1 MAFSFG
7 SGQAQTG
14 MGGGGV
20 TMGAELQEVETQEI
34 GFLSIGHNAK
44 VRLLPTP
51 WPEDA
56 LPSTTSSLLS
66 VTSVKGLLAAAG
78 PEGIAIARTDSVR
91 KAYAG
96 EPLGD
101 SDVRPF
107 QPELQIPL
115 PRRVSHVSFS
125 SDGNVLV
132 VAVEGGDGL
141 AIFDASELLQGK
153 TQPRATLNINGAT
166 LRALAA
172 NPNPD
177 TPELFAAVTSN
188 GELLVANLKT
198 NQLVSGAAGPVLKS
212 GVSSICWSNKGT
224 QLVAGLGDGTAF
236 QVKPDGEK
244 QADIPRA
251 PEVGDDHHVSTIL
264 WLANHVFFIVYTPT
278 NTPDGPP
285 PVSNYYIATRKPP
298 DQYEFRKLPE
308 VSPPFGLTRHPAY
321 QFTARMRDFEP
332 HLKEALIVAST
343 ASTDIGLITQS
354 TADGTP
360 TFATLTMA
368 DDSRRA
374 VLPMTEDMN
383 DTSPIGMCLDLSSR
397 DSVLSPIPGDE
408 EIKESTS
415 PLPALLV
422 LTNDGMLSSW
432 WFVHS
437 ESIRQRKPYSGL
449 VSVSSKGQQGQQ
461 QITPAQPAASTTP
474 AKSPFGQSTFGQPSF
489 GKPAAPAFGTSSALG
504 MQGKPAF
511 GSPSPLGSFSQ
522 TPGGGSPAFGFAST
536 TPKTGGNIAFGSP
549 GNLGSNSPAFGQT
562 AALGAGRSLFG
573 QPSMGATGSTTGS
586 GFSKVGAGGGF
597 GSFAS
602 SSGGFASAAQ
612 TAASSTSPFTKPP
625 WTDSPFGK
633 PASNDNPFGK
643 PAPNNNPFG
652 KPASSDSPFAKSSS
666 NDNPFAKAGQ
676 PLFASTTAPAATTSP
691 FGQQGTSEKTPT
703 GFGIGSSGFT
713 VGSTMKPD
721 TTAAMDEDKPEP
733 SSGAL
738 SMGSAFGDMLGGLK
752 TDTPTSDTPKSTTPK
767 PAEPSVNST
776 PTAAP
781 PSSLLSQKQ
790 APSQEQKLPPFSSIF
805 NAPQQQ
811 TKPQTTTKTTTPT
824 GSFSMIPV
832 AKKTPSTPLS
842 TPGESIRS
850 PSTVKAGTPRG
861 TPPAPLA
868 KAVEAPLP
876 PESTSKLSYA
886 PGDTSASSSGISR
899 TSTEDA
905 PLPPDFV
912 KPKKPE
918 LPKEATDVSLPAES
932 EDSGE
937 DFEDSG
943 EDIGNDL
950 SPTDEAADHRVQ
962 SLKTSPESS
971 FGGAADKSPMSDLF
985 SKGSTSELKTGGGK
999 PLFGEISK
1007 PIFPPPTLPEPRHR
1021 LSPRSPSP
1029 VRSRS
1034 AHMLARADGFRSTS
1048 APSAPDRAIA
1058 RRKATLE
1065 GSMLARQVSPCRDEV
1080 EDQARAQREAEKL
1093 AAETQPLSEDNE
1105 DEQLRADL
1113 ARPISPSPSLDPF
1126 LPHQGY
1132 TGESMKPGIPGQIEL
1147 LFRDIN
1153 TMIDTLG
1160 INSRS
1165 LSAFLL
1171 YEESAKE
1178 NDYKRWLRILR
1189 SDKCS
1194 DLLNERQL
1202 LSEMEKLR
1210 LGVDALDE
1218 VLQQGMVEGVQE
1230 MFDQCQQLISKDLVT
1245 LRGQFANLQRT
1256 LDAHTDSIAIASA
1269 PLSPEQAALQ
1279 QDLRKAATETRSK
1292 VADLERDISIFRAK
1306 IADASRIAGAD
1317 GDRKMT
1323 RPTVEAVTS
1332 TISTMTS
1339 MAERKSGDVDVLEAQ
1354 LRRMG
1359 IDVSG
1364 SPAPGRSREGSPFLT
1379 PAKRASAS
1387 RFPVTPGSQSSQDG
1401 YGRSVYQTP
1410 ESAQRFRSSLLGRSS
1425 AQGNVNDLVVPE
1437 DLQTWRTKTARRK
1450 EVVGYLRS
1458 ALSNRKVKMR
1468 TLDG

>member
-7 SGQAQTG
+7 SGQSQA
-14 MGGGGV
+14 GGGKVVVGP
-20 TMGAELQEVETQEI
+20 ELQEVETQQI
-34 GFLSIGHNAK
+34 GFLSIGGNAK

-51 WPEDA
+51 WPEDS

-91 KAYAG
+91 KAYAS
-96 EPLGD
+96 EPSGD
-101 SDVRPF
+101 SDIRPF

-115 PRRVSHVSFS
+115 SARVSHLAFS
-125 SDGNVLV
+125 ADGNVLA

-141 AIFDASELLQGK
+141 ALFDVAGLLQGK
-153 TQPRATLNINGAT
+153 TQPTSTLNMNGAT
-166 LRALAA
+166 LRALSP

-177 TPELFAAVTSN
+177 TSELFAAVTNN

-198 NQLVSGAAGPVLKS
+198 NQLSSGPAGPVLKS
-212 GVSSICWSNKGT
+212 GVSSVCWSNKGT

-236 QVKPDGEK
+236 QLKPDGEG
-244 QADIPRA
+244 QAEIPRA
-251 PEVGDDHHVSTIL
+251 PEIGGDHHVSSIL
-264 WLANHVFFIVYTPT
+264 WLTNHLFFIVYTPT
-278 NTPDGPP
+278 SVPNGPP
-285 PVSNYYIATRKPP
+285 PASNYYIATRKPP

-308 VSPPFGLTRHPAY
+308 VSAPFGLARHPAY

-332 HLKEALIVAST
+332 NLKEALIVAST

-360 TFATLTMA
+360 TFATVTMA

-408 EIKESTS
+408 DIKESSS

-437 ESIRQRKPYSGL
+437 ESIRQQKPYSGL
-449 VSVSSKGQQGQQ
+449 AAVKAGGQQGQQ
-461 QITPAQPAASTTP
+461 QVTPAPAPAMTATP
-474 AKSPFGQSTFGQPSF
+474 AKSPFGQPAFGQPSF
-489 GKPAAPAFGTSSALG
+489 GKPAAPSFGTSSPLG
-504 MQGKPAF
+504 MQSKPSF

-522 TPGGGSPAFGFAST
+522 TPGGSGSSSALGST
-536 TPKTGGNIAFGSP
+536 TPQTGGGISFG
-549 GNLGSNSPAFGQT
+549 SPAFGQT
-562 AALGAGRSLFG
+562 APLGAGRSLFG
-573 QPSMGATGSTTGS
+573 QPSMGVAGSTAGS
-586 GFSKVGAGGGF
+586 GFANLGSGGGF

-602 SSGGFASAAQ
+602 SGGGFASAAQ
-612 TAASSTSPFTKPP
+612 TAALGASPFAKPASN
-625 WTDSPFGK
+625 DSPFGK
-633 PASNDNPFGK
+633 PASSDSPFGK

-652 KPASSDSPFAKSSS
+652 KQTTANESPFAKASP

-676 PLFASTTAPAATTSP
+676 PLFSSSSTPTTTTPP
-691 FGQQGTSEKTPT
+691 FGQPEKPKT
-703 GFGIGSSGFT
+703 GFGTSGGGFTIGSPA
-713 VGSTMKPD
+713 KPD
-721 TTAAMDEDKPEP
+721 IASEMDEDKPEP
-733 SSGAL
+733 PSGAL
-738 SMGSAFGDMLGGLK
+738 SMGPAFGDMLGSIK
-752 TDTPTSDTPKSTTPK
+752 TDTAK
-767 PAEPSVNST
+767 PAEPAVSST
-776 PTAAP
+776 PVSARP
-781 PSSLLSQKQ
+781 IPLSSPEKQSSLE
-790 APSQEQKLPPFSSIF
+790 EQKLPSFPSLF
-805 NAPQQQ
+805 NPPQQQ
-811 TKPQTTTKTTTPT
+811 PKPQTNPQFTTPT
-824 GSFSMIPV
+824 SSFGMGPMSKEP
-832 AKKTPSTPLS
+832 PSTPLS
-842 TPGESIRS
+842 PPKESIRS
-850 PSTVKAGTPRG
+850 PSTVKAETPKEA
-861 TPPAPLA
+861 PPTPLA
-868 KAVEAPLP
+868 KAVEPPLP

-886 PGDTSASSSGISR
+886 PGDTSVSSSGGVSGASI
-899 TSTEDA
+899 EEA

-912 KPKKPE
+912 KPKQPE
-918 LPKEATDVSLPAES
+918 LVKEATVISLPGES
-932 EDSGE
+932 DEGDA

-943 EDIGNDL
+943 EEVGHDL
-950 SPTDEAADHRVQ
+950 SPTDEAADHRVR

-971 FGGAADKSPMSDLF
+971 FGGAVDKSPMCDLF
-985 SKGSTSELKTGGGK
+985 TKGSTSELKTGGAK
-999 PLFGEISK
+999 PLFGEIPK
-1007 PIFPPPTLPEPRHR
+1007 PIFPPPNLPEPRHR

-1029 VRSRS
+1029 VRRRS
-1034 AHMLARADGFRSTS
+1034 GQMLARADGFRSTS
-1048 APSAPDRAIA
+1048 APSAPDRAIT

-1065 GSMLARQVSPCRDEV
+1065 GSMLARQVSPSRDQT

-1093 AAETQPLSEDNE
+1093 AAETQPLSEDDE

-1113 ARPISPSPSLDPF
+1113 ARPISPSPALDPF

-1132 TGESMKPGIPGQIEL
+1132 TGESMKPGIPGQVEL

-1165 LSAFLL
+1165 LSSFLL

-1178 NDYKRWLRILR
+1178 NDYKRWLRILQ
-1189 SDKCS
+1189 SDRCS
-1194 DLLNERQL
+1194 DVLNERHL
-1202 LSEMEKLR
+1202 LSEMEKLQ
-1210 LGVDALDE
+1210 LGVEALDAA
-1218 VLQQGMVEGVQE
+1218 LQKGRVEGVQE
-1230 MFDQCQQLISKDLVT
+1230 KFDHCQQLISKDLVT

-1269 PLSPEQAALQ
+1269 PLSAEQAALQ

-1306 IADASRIAGAD
+1306 IADASRAAGAD
-1317 GDRKMT
+1317 GDRKMA

-1332 TISTMTS
+1332 TISTMTN
-1339 MAERKSGDVDVLEAQ
+1339 MAERKSGDVDVIEAQ

-1364 SPAPGRSREGSPFLT
+1364 SPAPGRSREVSPFLT
-1379 PAKRASAS
+1379 PHSKRVSAG
-1387 RFPVTPGSQSSQDG
+1387 RFPATPGSQSSQDG

-1410 ESAQRFRSSLLGRSS
+1410 ESGTAGSQRFRSSLLGRS
-1425 AQGNVNDLVVPE
+1425 AQGNAGDLIVAD
-1437 DLQTWRTKTARRK
+1437 DLQNWRAKTARRK
-1450 EVVGYLRS
+1450 EVVGHLRS
-1458 ALSNRKVKMR
+1458 ALSNRSVKIR
-1468 TLDG
+1468 SLDE

>member
-7 SGQAQTG
+7 SGSSQAA
-14 MGGGGV
+14 GGKV
-20 TMGAELQEVETQEI
+20 TTGAELQEIETQQI

-44 VRLLPTP
+44 VKLLPTP
-51 WPEDA
+51 WPEDS
-56 LPSTTSSLLS
+56 LPAPTASLLS
-66 VTSVKGLLAAAG
+66 VTSIKGLLAAAG
-78 PEGIAIARTDSVR
+78 PEGITIARTDSVR
-91 KAYAG
+91 KAYAS
-96 EPLGD
+96 EPVDG
-101 SDVRPF
+101 SDVRTF

-115 PRRVSHVSFS
+115 PKRVSHLAFS
-125 SDGNVLV
+125 ADGSALV
-132 VAVEGGDGL
+132 VAVDGGDAL
-141 AIFDASELLQGK
+141 AIYDVSGLLQGR
-153 TQPRATLNINGAT
+153 TQPTATFNINGAT

-177 TPELFAAVTSN
+177 TSELFAAVTTN
-188 GELLVANLKT
+188 GELLIANLKT
-198 NQLVSGAAGPVLKS
+198 NQLVSGSAGPVLKS
-212 GVSSICWSNKGT
+212 GVSSVCWSNKGT
-224 QLVAGLGDGTAF
+224 QLVAGLGDGNAY

-251 PEVGDDHHVSTIL
+251 PEIGSDHH
-264 WLANHVFFIVYTPT
+264 
-278 NTPDGPP
+278 
-285 PVSNYYIATRKPP
+285 ATRKPP

-308 VSPPFGLTRHPAY
+308 VSAPFGLARHPAY

-332 HLKEALIVAST
+332 HLKEALIIAST

-397 DSVLSPIPGDE
+397 DSVISPIPGDE
-408 EIKESTS
+408 EIKESSS

-432 WFVHS
+432 WFVHT
-437 ESIRQRKPYSGL
+437 ESIKQQKPYSGL
-449 VSVSSKGQQGQQ
+449 VAVNSKGQQSQP
-461 QITPAQPAASTTP
+461 QITSAQPAVTTTTP
-474 AKSPFGQSTFGQPSF
+474 AKSPFGQAGFGQPTF
-489 GKPAAPAFGTSSALG
+489 GKPATPSFGMSSALG
-504 MQGKPAF
+504 MQSKPAF

-522 TPGGGSPAFGFAST
+522 TPGGSST
-536 TPKTGGNIAFGSP
+536 TPGFGSTTPQASGGISFGSP

-562 AALGAGRSLFG
+562 GALGAGRSLFG
-573 QPSMGATGSTTGS
+573 QPSIGSGGLTTGS
-586 GFSKVGAGGGF
+586 GFANIGAGGGF

-602 SSGGFASAAQ
+602 SGGGFASAAQ
-612 TAASSTSPFTKPP
+612 TAAPGA
-625 WTDSPFGK
+625 SPFGK
-633 PASNDNPFGK
+633 QTLTESPFGQPASTE
-643 PAPNNNPFG
+643 
-652 KPASSDSPFAKSSS
+652 SPFAKTSS

-676 PLFASTTAPAATTSP
+676 PLFGEPNAPTTTTSP
-691 FGQQGTSEKTPT
+691 FGQQVKNEKPSTSFGLGT
-703 GFGIGSSGFT
+703 GGFT

-721 TTAAMDEDKPEP
+721 TSAAMDEDKPEQ
-733 SSGAL
+733 SSGSL
-738 SMGSAFGDMLGGLK
+738 SMGAAFGDMLGGMKSNIPKLAAPK
-752 TDTPTSDTPKSTTPK
+752 SAELSISSTPTS
-767 PAEPSVNST
+767 
-776 PTAAP
+776 AP
-781 PSSLLSQKQ
+781 PASI
-790 APSQEQKLPPFSSIF
+790 FSSHKQTQSQDQKAPLFSNLF
-805 NAPQQQ
+805 NAPPQQE
-811 TKPQTTTKTTTPT
+811 KPLPTAKSTTPT

-832 AKKTPSTPLS
+832 VKKAPS
-842 TPGESIRS
+842 TPGEPIHSPATIRAET
-850 PSTVKAGTPRG
+850 PKETPRA
-861 TPPAPLA
+861 TPPTPLA

-886 PGDTSASSSGISR
+886 PGDTSASSSGVSR
-899 TSTEDA
+899 TSIEDA
-905 PLPPDFV
+905 SLPPDFV
-912 KPKKPE
+912 KPKKE
-918 LPKEATDVSLPAES
+918 EAPKEATDVSLPAES
-932 EDSGE
+932 EEGDA

-943 EDIGNDL
+943 EDVGHDL
-950 SPTDEAADHRVQ
+950 SPTDEGADHRVQ

-971 FGGAADKSPMSDLF
+971 FGGAPDKSPMSDLF
-985 SKGSTSELKTGGGK
+985 TKGSTSELKTGGGK

-1007 PIFPPPTLPEPRHR
+1007 PIFPPPTFPEPRHR

-1034 AHMLARADGFRSTS
+1034 GQMLARADGFRSTS
-1048 APSAPDRAIA
+1048 APSAPDRAIT

-1065 GSMLARQVSPCRDEV
+1065 GSMLARQVSPSRDLA
-1080 EDQARAQREAEKL
+1080 EDQAQAKREAEKV
-1093 AAETQPLSEDNE
+1093 AAETQPLCEDDE

-1165 LSAFLL
+1165 LSSFLL

-1178 NDYKRWLRILR
+1178 NDYKRWLRTLR

-1202 LSEMEKLR
+1202 LSEVDKLR
-1210 LGVDALDE
+1210 VGVDALDE
-1218 VLQQGMVEGVQE
+1218 ALQKGRIEGVQE

-1269 PLSPEQAALQ
+1269 PLTPEQAALQ
-1279 QDLRKAATETRSK
+1279 QDLRKAATDTRSK
-1292 VADLERDISIFRAK
+1292 VADLERDITIFRAK
-1306 IADASRIAGAD
+1306 IADASRLAGVD
-1317 GDRKMT
+1317 GDRKMV

-1332 TISTMTS
+1332 TISTMTN

-1359 IDVSG
+1359 IDVST
-1364 SPAPGRSREGSPFLT
+1364 SPAPGRSREASPFLT
-1379 PAKRASAS
+1379 PAKKTPAG
-1387 RFPVTPGSQSSQDG
+1387 RFPVTPGSQGSQDG

-1410 ESAQRFRSSLLGRSS
+1410 ESAAAQRFHTSLLGRSS
-1425 AQGNVNDLVVPE
+1425 SVQGTNTPDMVVSE
-1437 DLQTWRTKTARRK
+1437 DLESWRTKTARRK
-1450 EVVGYLRS
+1450 EVVGHLRS
-1458 ALSNRKVKMR
+1458 SLSKRKVKIR
-1468 TLDG
+1468 TLDS

>member
-7 SGQAQTG
+7 SGSSQAA
-14 MGGGGV
+14 GGKV
-20 TMGAELQEVETQEI
+20 TTGAELQEIETQQI

-44 VRLLPTP
+44 VKLLPTP
-51 WPEDA
+51 WPEDS
-56 LPSTTSSLLS
+56 LPAPTSSLLS
-66 VTSVKGLLAAAG
+66 VTSIKGLLAAAG

-91 KAYAG
+91 KAYAS
-96 EPLGD
+96 EPVDG
-101 SDVRPF
+101 SDVRTF

-115 PRRVSHVSFS
+115 PKRVSHLAFS
-125 SDGNVLV
+125 ADGSALV
-132 VAVEGGDGL
+132 VAVEGGDAL
-141 AIFDASELLQGK
+141 AIYDVSGLLQGR
-153 TQPRATLNINGAT
+153 TQPTATLNINGAT

-177 TPELFAAVTSN
+177 TSELFAAVTTN
-188 GELLVANLKT
+188 GELLIANLKT
-198 NQLVSGAAGPVLKS
+198 NQLVSGSAGPVLKS
-212 GVSSICWSNKGT
+212 GVSSVCWSNKGT
-224 QLVAGLGDGTAF
+224 QLVAGLGDGNAY

-251 PEVGDDHHVSTIL
+251 PEIGSDHHVSTIL
-264 WLANHVFFIVYTPT
+264 WLANHVFFVVYTPT
-278 NTPDGPP
+278 NTSDGPP
-285 PVSNYYIATRKPP
+285 PASNYYIATRKPP

-308 VSPPFGLTRHPAY
+308 VSAPFGLARHPAY

-332 HLKEALIVAST
+332 HLKEALIIAST

-360 TFATLTMA
+360 TFAALTMA

-397 DSVLSPIPGDE
+397 DSVISPVPGDE
-408 EIKESTS
+408 EIKESSS

-432 WFVHS
+432 WFVHT
-437 ESIRQRKPYSGL
+437 ESIKQQKPYSGL
-449 VSVSSKGQQGQQ
+449 VAVNSKGQQSQP
-461 QITPAQPAASTTP
+461 QITSAQPAVTATTP
-474 AKSPFGQSTFGQPSF
+474 AKSPFGQAGFGQPTF
-489 GKPAAPAFGTSSALG
+489 GKPATPGFGMSSTLG
-504 MQGKPAF
+504 MQNKPAF

-522 TPGGGSPAFGFAST
+522 TPGASST
-536 TPKTGGNIAFGSP
+536 TPGFGSTTPQTSGGISFGSP

-562 AALGAGRSLFG
+562 GALGAGRSLFG
-573 QPSMGATGSTTGS
+573 QPSIGSGGLTTGS
-586 GFSKVGAGGGF
+586 GFANIGAGGGF

-612 TAASSTSPFTKPP
+612 TE
-625 WTDSPFGK
+625 SPFGK
-633 PASNDNPFGK
+633 PSSKESAFGQ
-643 PAPNNNPFG
+643 PAPTE
-652 KPASSDSPFAKSSS
+652 SPFAKASS

-676 PLFASTTAPAATTSP
+676 PLFGEPSAPTTTTSP
-691 FGQQGTSEKTPT
+691 FGQQVRNEKPST
-703 GFGIGSSGFT
+703 GFGLGTGGFT

-721 TTAAMDEDKPEP
+721 TSAAMDEDKPDP
-733 SSGAL
+733 SSGSL
-738 SMGSAFGDMLGGLK
+738 SMGAAFGDMLGGMK
-752 TDTPTSDTPKSTTPK
+752 SNIPKPATPK
-767 PAEPSVNST
+767 PAEPSISST
-776 PTAAP
+776 PTSAP
-781 PSSLLSQKQ
+781 PVSIFSSHKQTQSQDQK
-790 APSQEQKLPPFSSIF
+790 APSFSNLF
-805 NAPQQQ
+805 NAPPPRQE
-811 TKPQTTTKTTTPT
+811 KPPPTVKTTTPT

-832 AKKTPSTPLS
+832 AKKAPS
-842 TPGESIRS
+842 TPGELIQS
-850 PSTVKAGTPRG
+850 PATVKGETPKETPRA
-861 TPPAPLA
+861 TPPTPLA

-886 PGDTSASSSGISR
+886 PGDTSASSSGVSR
-899 TSTEDA
+899 TSIEDA

-912 KPKKPE
+912 KPKKE
-918 LPKEATDVSLPAES
+918 EAPKEATDVSLPAES
-932 EDSGE
+932 EEGDA

-943 EDIGNDL
+943 EDVGHDL

-971 FGGAADKSPMSDLF
+971 FGGAPEKSPMSDLF
-985 SKGSTSELKTGGGK
+985 TKGHTSDLKTGGGK

-1007 PIFPPPTLPEPRHR
+1007 PIFPPPTFPEPRHR

-1034 AHMLARADGFRSTS
+1034 TQMLARADGFRSTS
-1048 APSAPDRAIA
+1048 APSAPDRAIT

-1065 GSMLARQVSPCRDEV
+1065 GSMLARQVSPSRDLA
-1080 EDQARAQREAEKL
+1080 EDQAKARREAEKL
-1093 AAETQPLSEDNE
+1093 AAETQPLCEDDE

-1147 LFRDIN
+1147 IFRDIN

-1165 LSAFLL
+1165 LSSFLL

-1178 NDYKRWLRILR
+1178 NDYKRWLRTLR

-1202 LSEMEKLR
+1202 LSEVDKLCV
-1210 LGVDALDE
+1210 GVDALDE
-1218 VLQQGMVEGVQE
+1218 ALQKGRVEGVQE

-1269 PLSPEQAALQ
+1269 PLTPEQAALQ
-1279 QDLRKAATETRSK
+1279 QDLRKAATDTRSK
-1292 VADLERDISIFRAK
+1292 VADLERDITIFRAR
-1306 IADASRIAGAD
+1306 IADASRLAGVD
-1317 GDRKMT
+1317 GDRKMA

-1332 TISTMTS
+1332 TISTMTN

-1359 IDVSG
+1359 IDVSA
-1364 SPAPGRSREGSPFLT
+1364 SPAPGRSREASPFLT
-1379 PAKRASAS
+1379 PAKKAPAG
-1387 RFPVTPGSQSSQDG
+1387 RFPVTPGSQTSQDG

-1410 ESAQRFRSSLLGRSS
+1410 ESAAAQRFRSSLLGRSS
-1425 AQGNVNDLVVPE
+1425 TPDMVVSE
-1437 DLQTWRTKTARRK
+1437 DLESWRTKTARRK
-1450 EVVGYLRS
+1450 EVVGHLRS
-1458 ALSNRKVKMR
+1458 SLSKRKVKIR
-1468 TLDG
+1468 TLDS

>member
-7 SGQAQTG
+7 SGQSQTT
-14 MGGGGV
+14 GGKV
-20 TMGAELQEVETQEI
+20 TTGAELQEIETQQI

-44 VRLLPTP
+44 VKLLPAP
-51 WPEDA
+51 WPEDS
-56 LPSTTSSLLS
+56 LPPPTSSLLS
-66 VTSVKGLLAAAG
+66 VTSIKGLLAAAG
-78 PEGIAIARTDSVR
+78 PDGIAIARTESVR
-91 KAYAG
+91 KAYAS
-96 EPLGD
+96 EPVDG
-101 SDVRPF
+101 SDVRAF
-107 QPELQIPL
+107 QPELQIQL
-115 PRRVSHVSFS
+115 PKRVSHLAFS
-125 SDGNVLV
+125 ADGSALV
-132 VAVEGGDGL
+132 VAVEGGDAL
-141 AIFDASELLQGK
+141 AVYDVSGLLQGK
-153 TQPRATLNINGAT
+153 TQPTATLNINGAT
-166 LRALAA
+166 LRALAP

-177 TPELFAAVTSN
+177 TSELFAAVTSN
-188 GELLVANLKT
+188 GELLIANLKT
-198 NQLVSGAAGPVLKS
+198 NQLVSGSTGPVLKS
-212 GVSSICWSNKGT
+212 GVSSVCWSNKGT
-224 QLVAGLGDGTAF
+224 QLVAGLGDGTAY

-251 PEVGDDHHVSTIL
+251 PEIGGDHHVSTIL

-285 PVSNYYIATRKPP
+285 PASNYYIATRKPP

-308 VSPPFGLTRHPAY
+308 VSAPFGLARHPAY

-332 HLKEALIVAST
+332 HLKEALIIAST
-343 ASTDIGLITQS
+343 ASTDVGLITQS

-383 DTSPIGMCLDLSSR
+383 DTSPIGMCLDLSSG
-397 DSVLSPIPGDE
+397 DSVISPIPGDE
-408 EIKESTS
+408 EIKESSS

-432 WFVHS
+432 WFVHT
-437 ESIRQRKPYSGL
+437 ESIKQQKPYSGL
-449 VSVSSKGQQGQQ
+449 VSVNSKGQQSQP
-461 QITPAQPAASTTP
+461 QITPSQPAAATTTP
-474 AKSPFGQSTFGQPSF
+474 AKSPFGQAGFGQPSF
-489 GKPAAPAFGTSSALG
+489 GKPATPGFGMSSALG
-504 MQGKPAF
+504 MQSKPAF
-511 GSPSPLGSFSQ
+511 GSPSPLGAFSQ
-522 TPGGGSPAFGFAST
+522 TPGASGTTPAFGST
-536 TPKTGGNIAFGSP
+536 TPQTGGGMSFGSP
-549 GNLGSNSPAFGQT
+549 SNLGSNSPAFGQT
-562 AALGAGRSLFG
+562 GALGAGRSLFG
-573 QPSMGATGSTTGS
+573 QPSLGTGGSTPGS
-586 GFSKVGAGGGF
+586 GFANVGAGGGF

-602 SSGGFASAAQ
+602 SGSGFVSAAQ
-612 TAASSTSPFTKPP
+612 TAAPSA
-625 WTDSPFGK
+625 SPFGK
-633 PASNDNPFGK
+633 QTSTEGPFGKPPSKDNPFGQ
-643 PAPNNNPFG
+643 PA
-652 KPASSDSPFAKSSS
+652 ATESPFAKTSS

-676 PLFASTTAPAATTSP
+676 PVFGAPSAPSSAISP
-691 FGQQGTSEKTPT
+691 FGQQTKNEKPST
-703 GFGIGSSGFT
+703 GFSPGTGGFAVGPT
-713 VGSTMKPD
+713 VKPD
-721 TTAAMDEDKPEP
+721 TSAAMDEDKPEP
-733 SSGAL
+733 SGGTL
-738 SMGSAFGDMLGGLK
+738 SMGSAFGDMLSGMK
-752 TDTPTSDTPKSTTPK
+752 SNIPKVATSK
-767 PAEPSVNST
+767 PAEPPISST

-781 PSSLLSQKQ
+781 PTSI
-790 APSQEQKLPPFSSIF
+790 FSSHKQTPSLDQKPPSFSNIF
-805 NAPQQQ
+805 NAPPQQVKSQ
-811 TKPQTTTKTTTPT
+811 PTTKTTTPT

-842 TPGESIRS
+842 TPGESSHS
-850 PSTVKAGTPRG
+850 PATIKAETPKETPRA
-861 TPPAPLA
+861 TPPTPSAQP
-868 KAVEAPLP
+868 VEAPLP

-886 PGDTSASSSGISR
+886 PGDTSASSSGVSRISI
-899 TSTEDA
+899 EDA

-912 KPKKPE
+912 KSKKE
-918 LPKEATDVSLPAES
+918 DAPKEATDVSLPAES
-932 EDSGE
+932 EEGDA

-943 EDIGNDL
+943 EDVGHDL
-950 SPTDEAADHRVQ
+950 SPTDEAADDRVQ

-971 FGGAADKSPMSDLF
+971 FGGAPDKSPMSDLF
-985 SKGSTSELKTGGGK
+985 TKGSTSGLKTGGGK

-1007 PIFPPPTLPEPRHR
+1007 PIFPPPTLPEPRHC

-1034 AHMLARADGFRSTS
+1034 GQMLARADGFRSTS
-1048 APSAPDRAIA
+1048 APSAPDRAIT

-1065 GSMLARQVSPCRDEV
+1065 GSMLARQVSPSRDV
-1080 EDQARAQREAEKL
+1080 AEDQTKVKREAEKL
-1093 AAETQPLSEDNE
+1093 AAETQPLSEDDE

-1165 LSAFLL
+1165 LSSFLL

-1178 NDYKRWLRILR
+1178 NDYTRWLRTLR

-1202 LSEMEKLR
+1202 LSEMDKLR
-1210 LGVDALDE
+1210 VGVNALDE
-1218 VLQQGMVEGVQE
+1218 ALQKGRVEGVQE
-1230 MFDQCQQLISKDLVT
+1230 MFDQCQQLISKDLVI

-1269 PLSPEQAALQ
+1269 PLTPEQAALQ
-1279 QDLRKAATETRSK
+1279 QDLRKAATDTRSK

-1306 IADASRIAGAD
+1306 IADASRLASAD
-1317 GDRKMT
+1317 GDRKMA

-1332 TISTMTS
+1332 TISTMTN

-1359 IDVSG
+1359 IDVSS

-1379 PAKRASAS
+1379 PAKRTSAV
-1387 RFPVTPGSQSSQDG
+1387 RFPITPGSQSSQDG

-1410 ESAQRFRSSLLGRSS
+1410 ESAAAQRFRSSLLGRSS
-1425 AQGNVNDLVVPE
+1425 VQGNITSDIVVSE
-1437 DLQTWRTKTARRK
+1437 DLENWRTKTARRK
-1450 EVVGYLRS
+1450 EVVGHLRTS
-1458 ALSNRKVKMR
+1458 LSNRKIKVR
-1468 TLDG
+1468 AFDS

>member
-7 SGQAQTG
+7 SGSSQAA
-14 MGGGGV
+14 GGKV
-20 TMGAELQEVETQEI
+20 TTGAELQEIETQQI

-44 VRLLPTP
+44 VKLLPTP
-51 WPEDA
+51 WPEDS
-56 LPSTTSSLLS
+56 LPAPTASLLS

-91 KAYAG
+91 KAYAS
-96 EPLGD
+96 EPVDG
-101 SDVRPF
+101 SDVRTF

-115 PRRVSHVSFS
+115 PKRVSHLAFS
-125 SDGNVLV
+125 ADGSALV
-132 VAVEGGDGL
+132 VAVDGGDAL
-141 AIFDASELLQGK
+141 AIYDVSGLLQGR
-153 TQPRATLNINGAT
+153 TQPTATLNINGAT

-177 TPELFAAVTSN
+177 TSELFAAVTTN
-188 GELLVANLKT
+188 GELLIANLKT
-198 NQLVSGAAGPVLKS
+198 NQLVSGSAGPVLKS
-212 GVSSICWSNKGT
+212 GVSSVCWSNKGT
-224 QLVAGLGDGTAF
+224 QLVAGLGDGSAY

-251 PEVGDDHHVSTIL
+251 PEIGSDHH
-264 WLANHVFFIVYTPT
+264 
-278 NTPDGPP
+278 
-285 PVSNYYIATRKPP
+285 ATRKPP

-308 VSPPFGLTRHPAY
+308 VSAPFGLARHPAY

-332 HLKEALIVAST
+332 HLKEALIIAST

-360 TFATLTMA
+360 TFAALTMA

-397 DSVLSPIPGDE
+397 DSVISPVPGDE
-408 EIKESTS
+408 EIKESSS

-432 WFVHS
+432 WFVHT
-437 ESIRQRKPYSGL
+437 ESIKQQKPYSGL
-449 VSVSSKGQQGQQ
+449 VAVNSKGQQSQP
-461 QITPAQPAASTTP
+461 QITSTQPAVTTTTP
-474 AKSPFGQSTFGQPSF
+474 AKSPFGQAGFGQSTF
-489 GKPAAPAFGTSSALG
+489 GKPATPSFGMSSALG
-504 MQGKPAF
+504 MQSKPAF

-522 TPGGGSPAFGFAST
+522 TPGGSST
-536 TPKTGGNIAFGSP
+536 TPGFGSSTPQTSGGISFGSP

-562 AALGAGRSLFG
+562 GALGAGRSLFG
-573 QPSMGATGSTTGS
+573 QPSIGSGGLTTGS
-586 GFSKVGAGGGF
+586 GFANIGAGGGF

-602 SSGGFASAAQ
+602 SGGGFASAAQ
-612 TAASSTSPFTKPP
+612 TAAPSA
-625 WTDSPFGK
+625 SPFGK
-633 PASNDNPFGK
+633 PSSKESPFGQ
-643 PAPNNNPFG
+643 
-652 KPASSDSPFAKSSS
+652 PASTESPFAKTSS

-676 PLFASTTAPAATTSP
+676 PLFGEPNAPTMTTSP
-691 FGQQGTSEKTPT
+691 FGQQVKNEKSSTSFGLGT
-703 GFGIGSSGFT
+703 GGFT

-721 TTAAMDEDKPEP
+721 TSAAMDEDKPEQ
-733 SSGAL
+733 SSGSL
-738 SMGSAFGDMLGGLK
+738 SMGAAFGDMLGGMKSNIPKLAAPK
-752 TDTPTSDTPKSTTPK
+752 SAELSISSTPTS
-767 PAEPSVNST
+767 
-776 PTAAP
+776 AP
-781 PSSLLSQKQ
+781 PASIFSSHKQTQSQDQK
-790 APSQEQKLPPFSSIF
+790 APSFSNLF
-805 NAPQQQ
+805 NAPPQQE
-811 TKPQTTTKTTTPT
+811 KPLPTAKTTTPT

-832 AKKTPSTPLS
+832 VKKAPS
-842 TPGESIRS
+842 TPGEPIHSPATIRAET
-850 PSTVKAGTPRG
+850 PKETPRA
-861 TPPAPLA
+861 TPPTPLA

-886 PGDTSASSSGISR
+886 PGDTSASSSGVSR
-899 TSTEDA
+899 TSIEDA

-912 KPKKPE
+912 KPKKE
-918 LPKEATDVSLPAES
+918 EAPKEATDVSLPAES
-932 EDSGE
+932 EEGDA

-943 EDIGNDL
+943 EDVGHDL

-971 FGGAADKSPMSDLF
+971 FGGAPDKSPMSDLF
-985 SKGSTSELKTGGGK
+985 TKGGTSELKTGGGK
-999 PLFGEISK
+999 TLFGEISK
-1007 PIFPPPTLPEPRHR
+1007 PIFPPPTFPEPRHR

-1034 AHMLARADGFRSTS
+1034 GQMLARADGFRSTS
-1048 APSAPDRAIA
+1048 APSAPDRAIT

-1065 GSMLARQVSPCRDEV
+1065 GSMLARQVSPSRDLA
-1080 EDQARAQREAEKL
+1080 EDQAKAKREAEKL
-1093 AAETQPLSEDNE
+1093 AAETQPLCEDDE

-1165 LSAFLL
+1165 LSSFLL

-1178 NDYKRWLRILR
+1178 NDYKRWLRTLR

-1202 LSEMEKLR
+1202 LSEVDKLR
-1210 LGVDALDE
+1210 VGVDALDE
-1218 VLQQGMVEGVQE
+1218 ALQKGRIEGVQE

-1269 PLSPEQAALQ
+1269 PLTPEQAALQ
-1279 QDLRKAATETRSK
+1279 QDLRKAATDTRSK
-1292 VADLERDISIFRAK
+1292 VADLERDITVFRAK
-1306 IADASRIAGAD
+1306 IADASRLAGVD
-1317 GDRKMT
+1317 GDRKMA

-1332 TISTMTS
+1332 TISTMTN

-1359 IDVSG
+1359 IDVSA
-1364 SPAPGRSREGSPFLT
+1364 SPAPGRSREASPFLT
-1379 PAKRASAS
+1379 PAKKTPAG
-1387 RFPVTPGSQSSQDG
+1387 RFPVTPGSQGSQDG

-1410 ESAQRFRSSLLGRSS
+1410 ESAAAQRFRSSLLGRSS
-1425 AQGNVNDLVVPE
+1425 SVQGTNTPDMVVSE
-1437 DLQTWRTKTARRK
+1437 DLESWRTKTARRK
-1450 EVVGYLRS
+1450 EVVGHLRS
-1458 ALSNRKVKMR
+1458 SLSKRKVKIR
-1468 TLDG
+1468 TLDS